1 MSSVVMFVANFS
13 PKIGVAVQAMM
24 VACLLPL
31 VFAMLA
37 KIVGGFRR
45 ADNANPR
52 AFLAQTTGMA
62 ARLNAAQA
70 NSFEGLPIFLAA
82 VLVAMY
88 CFVPQN
94 VINVLSW
101 LYVLLR
107 IGYGMAYA
115 LDWSLL
121 RSVLWFFGLLC
132 CLALFYF
139 AILMV

>member
-1 MSSVVMFVANFS
+1 MSSVVAFVANFS

-24 VACLLPL
+24 VACLLPFM
-31 VFAMLA
+31 FAMLA
-37 KIVGGFRR
+37 KIAGGFRLG
-45 ADNANPR
+45 DNANPR
-52 AFLAQTTGMA
+52 AFLAKTTGMA

-94 VINVLSW
+94 VINVLAW

-115 LDWSLL
+115 LDLSVL
-121 RSVLWFFGLLC
+121 RSALWFLGLLC

-139 AILMV
+139 AMLLV

>member
-1 MSSVVMFVANFS
+1 MFVANFS

-45 ADNANPR
+45 ADNTNPR

-115 LDWSLL
+115 LDLSVL
-121 RSVLWFFGLLC
+121 RSVLWFLGLLC
-132 CLALFYF
+132 CLVLFYF
-139 AILMV
+139 AMILV